1 MYNYMNKVMDDL
13 SSPLRILIVA
23 AVIVGFHLMVIVV
36 RRLSNKWMSSKFS
49 ARLSKSRTI
58 GSLATSA
65 LVFLLYFS
73 AFGVILSEFGVS
85 LKAYLASAS
94 IMGLA
99 IGFGSQGLVQ
109 DVVNGLTVVF
119 SGLFDVGDMVE
130 ISGQTGTV
138 KTFGMRFT
146 VIENAFGAAVSIP
159 NRTIT
164 NVVKYPRGYIR
175 GLADI
180 TLPDNPQLAEQAEEK
195 VTSIVT
201 ATFEQISGTFV
212 YPPSIEGRI
221 KTSSGKEFLRVKFR
235 LWPGRGTPIE
245 TVFKQEVLYALKAL
259 DPNYQDWMVTVNYEA
274 EKKLVSLR
282 HGERNYPF

>member
-1 MYNYMNKVMDDL
+1 MHPFLTKTMNAL
-13 SSPLRILIVA
+13 SSPVRILIIA
-23 AVIVGFHLMVIVV
+23 AIMVGLHLLVILV
-36 RRLSNKWMSSKFS
+36 RRISNKWMSSQVS
-49 ARLSKSRTI
+49 AKLSKSRTI
-58 GSLATSA
+58 ISLTTSA
-65 LVFLLYFS
+65 LVFMLYFT
-73 AFGVILSEFGVS
+73 AFGIILSEFGVS

-138 KTFGMRFT
+138 KAFGMRFT
-146 VIENAFGAAVSIP
+146 VIKNAFGAEVSIP

-164 NVVKYPRGYIR
+164 NVVRYPRGYIR
-175 GLADI
+175 GLVDI
-180 TLPDNPQLAEQAEEK
+180 TLFDDPQLAKQAEEK
-195 VTSIVT
+195 VKTIVQT
-201 ATFEQISGTFV
+201 TFEQLPGTFV

-235 LWPGRGTPIE
+235 LWPGRGAPIE
-245 TVFKQEVLYALKAL
+245 TVFKQEVNYALKAL

-274 EKKLVSLR
+274 ERKIVSL
-282 HGERNYPF
+282 

>member
-1 MYNYMNKVMDDL
+1 MNKVMQEL
-13 SSPLRILIVA
+13 GSPLRILIVA
-23 AVIVGFHLMVIVV
+23 AIIVGFHLMVMLV
-36 RRLSNKWMSSKFS
+36 RRLSKKWMSSKVS
-49 ARLSKSRTI
+49 AKLSKSRTI
-58 GSLATSA
+58 GSLTTSA

-73 AFGVILSEFGVS
+73 AFGIILSEFGVS

-138 KTFGMRFT
+138 KAFGMRFT
-146 VIENAFGAAVSIP
+146 VIENAFGAEVSIP

-180 TLPDNPQLAEQAEEK
+180 RLPDDPQLAKQAEEK
-195 VTSIVT
+195 VKTIVQ
-201 ATFEQISGTFV
+201 ATFEQLSGTFV

-235 LWPGRGTPIE
+235 LWPGRGSPIE
-245 TVFKQEVLYALKAL
+245 TVFKQEVYYALKAL
-259 DPNYQDWMVTVNYEA
+259 DPNYQDWMVTVNYE
-274 EKKLVSLR
+274 V
-282 HGERNYPF
+282 ERKVLSV

>member
-1 MYNYMNKVMDDL
+1 MFPFLAEAMNAL
-13 SSPLRILIVA
+13 SSPVRIFIIA
-23 AVIVGFHLMVIVV
+23 AIVV
-36 RRLSNKWMSSKFS
+36 GLHLLVILVRRISNKWMSSQVS
-49 ARLSKSRTI
+49 AKLSKSRTI
-58 GSLATSA
+58 SSLTTSA

-73 AFGVILSEFGVS
+73 AFGLILSEFGVS

-94 IMGLA
+94 ILGLA
-99 IGFGSQGLVQ
+99 IGFGSQGFVQ

-138 KTFGMRFT
+138 KAFGMRFT
-146 VIENAFGAAVSIP
+146 VIENAFGAKVSIP

-164 NVVKYPRGYIR
+164 NVVRYPRGYIR

-180 TLPDNPQLAEQAEEK
+180 TLPDNPQLAKQAEEK
-195 VTSIVT
+195 VTSIVN

-259 DPNYQDWMVTVNYEA
+259 DPNYQDWMVTVNYEV
-274 EKKLVSLR
+274 ERKLVSL
-282 HGERNYPF
+282 Y

>member
-1 MYNYMNKVMDDL
+1 MYTYMNKVMHEL
-13 SSPLRILIVA
+13 GSPLRILIVA
-23 AVIVGFHLMVIVV
+23 AIIVGFHLMVILV
-36 RRLSNKWMSSKFS
+36 RRLSNKWMSSKVS
-49 ARLSKSRTI
+49 AKLSKSRTI
-58 GSLATSA
+58 GSLTTSA

-73 AFGVILSEFGVS
+73 AFGIILSEFGVS

-138 KTFGMRFT
+138 KAFGMRFT
-146 VIENAFGAAVSIP
+146 VIENAFGAEVSIP

-164 NVVKYPRGYIR
+164 NVVRYPRGYIR
-175 GLADI
+175 GLVDI
-180 TLPDNPQLAEQAEEK
+180 TLFDDPQLTKQAEEK
-195 VTSIVT
+195 VKTIVQ
-201 ATFEQISGTFV
+201 ATFEQLSGTFV

-235 LWPGRGTPIE
+235 LWPGRGSPIE
-245 TVFKQEVLYALKAL
+245 TVFKQEVYYALKAL
-259 DPNYQDWMVTVNYEA
+259 DPNYQDWMVTVNYE
-274 EKKLVSLR
+274 V
-282 HGERNYPF
+282 ERKVLSV

>member
-1 MYNYMNKVMDDL
+1 MYTYMNKVMHDL

-23 AVIVGFHLMVIVV
+23 AVMVGFHLLVILV
-36 RRLSNKWMSSKFS
+36 RRLSKKWMSSKVS
-49 ARLSKSRTI
+49 AKLSKSRTI

-65 LVFLLYFS
+65 LIFLLYFS

-180 TLPDNPQLAEQAEEK
+180 TLPDNPQLAKQAEEK
-195 VTSIVT
+195 VTSIVN

-245 TVFKQEVLYALKAL
+245 TVFKQEVFYSLKAL
-259 DPNYQDWMVTVNYEA
+259 DPNYQDWMVTVNYEV
-274 EKKLVSLR
+274 ERKLVSLR

>member
-1 MYNYMNKVMDDL
+1 MSPYLAKAMNAL
-13 SSPLRILIVA
+13 SSPVRILIVA
-23 AVIVGFHLMVIVV
+23 VIMVGLHLLVILV
-36 RRLSNKWMSSKFS
+36 RRLSNKWMSSKVS
-49 ARLSKSRTI
+49 AKLSKSRTI
-58 GSLATSA
+58 GSLTASA

-73 AFGVILSEFGVS
+73 AFGIILSEFGVS

-138 KTFGMRFT
+138 KAFGMRFT
-146 VIENAFGAAVSIP
+146 VIENALGAEVSIP

-180 TLPDNPQLAEQAEEK
+180 RLPDDPQLAKQAKEK
-195 VTSIVT
+195 VKTIVQ
-201 ATFEQISGTFV
+201 ATFEQLPGTFV
-212 YPPSIEGRI
+212 YPPSIEGRV
-221 KTSSGKEFLRVKFR
+221 KTTSGKEFLRVKFR

-245 TVFKQEVLYALKAL
+245 TVFKQEVFFSLKAL
-259 DPNYQDWMVTVNYEA
+259 DPNYQDWMVTVNYEV
-274 EKKLVSLR
+274 ERKIVSL
-282 HGERNYPF
+282 

>member
-1 MYNYMNKVMDDL
+1 MFPFLAEAMNAL
-13 SSPLRILIVA
+13 SSPVRIFIIA
-23 AVIVGFHLMVIVV
+23 AIVV
-36 RRLSNKWMSSKFS
+36 GLHLLVILVRRISNKWMSSQVS
-49 ARLSKSRTI
+49 AKLSKSRTI
-58 GSLATSA
+58 SSLTTSA

-73 AFGVILSEFGVS
+73 AFGLILSEFGVS

-94 IMGLA
+94 ILGLA

-138 KTFGMRFT
+138 KAFGMRFT
-146 VIENAFGAAVSIP
+146 VIENAFGAKVSIP

-164 NVVKYPRGYIR
+164 NVVRYPRGYIR

-180 TLPDNPQLAEQAEEK
+180 TLPDNPQLAKQAEEK
-195 VTSIVT
+195 VTSIVN

-259 DPNYQDWMVTVNYEA
+259 DPNYQDWMVTVNYEV
-274 EKKLVSLR
+274 ERKLVSL
-282 HGERNYPF
+282 Y

>member
-1 MYNYMNKVMDDL
+1 MNKVMQEL
-13 SSPLRILIVA
+13 GSPLRIIIVA
-23 AVIVGFHLMVIVV
+23 AIIVGFHLMVILV
-36 RRLSNKWMSSKFS
+36 RRLSNKWMSSKVS
-49 ARLSKSRTI
+49 AKLSKSRTI
-58 GSLATSA
+58 GSLTTSA

-73 AFGVILSEFGVS
+73 AFGIILSEFGVS

-138 KTFGMRFT
+138 KAFGMRFT
-146 VIENAFGAAVSIP
+146 VIENAFGAEVSIP

-164 NVVKYPRGYIR
+164 NVVRYPRGYIR
-175 GLADI
+175 GLVDI
-180 TLPDNPQLAEQAEEK
+180 TLFEDPQLAKQAEEK
-195 VTSIVT
+195 VKTIVQ
-201 ATFEQISGTFV
+201 ATFEQLSGTFV

-245 TVFKQEVLYALKAL
+245 TVFKQEVFYSLKAL
-259 DPNYQDWMVTVNYEA
+259 DPNYQDWMVTVNYE
-274 EKKLVSLR
+274 V
-282 HGERNYPF
+282 ERKVLSV

>member
-1 MYNYMNKVMDDL
+1 MYTYMNKVMHEL
-13 SSPLRILIVA
+13 GSPLRILIVA
-23 AVIVGFHLMVIVV
+23 SIMVGFHLMVILV
-36 RRLSNKWMSSKFS
+36 RRLSNKWMSSKVS
-49 ARLSKSRTI
+49 TRLSKSRTI

-65 LVFLLYFS
+65 LVFVLYFT
-73 AFGVILSEFGVS
+73 AFGLILNEFGVS

-138 KTFGMRFT
+138 KAFGMRFT
-146 VIENAFGAAVSIP
+146 VIENAFGAEVSIP

-164 NVVKYPRGYIR
+164 NVVRYPRGYIR

-180 TLPDNPQLAEQAEEK
+180 TLPDNPQLAKQAEER
-195 VTSIVT
+195 VTNIVN
-201 ATFEQISGTFV
+201 ATFEQVSGTFV
-212 YPPSIEGRI
+212 YPPSIEGRV

-245 TVFKQEVLYALKAL
+245 TVFKQEVFYSLKAL
-259 DPNYQDWMVTVNYEA
+259 DPHYQDWMVTVNYEV
-274 EKKLVSLR
+274 ERKIVSL
-282 HGERNYPF
+282 Y

>member
-1 MYNYMNKVMDDL
+1 MSPYLAKAMNAL
-13 SSPLRILIVA
+13 SSPVRILIVA
-23 AVIVGFHLMVIVV
+23 VIMVGMHLLVILV
-36 RRLSNKWMSSKFS
+36 RHLSNKWMSSKVS
-49 ARLSKSRTI
+49 AKLSKSRTI
-58 GSLATSA
+58 GSLTASA

-73 AFGVILSEFGVS
+73 AFGIILSEFGVS

-138 KTFGMRFT
+138 KAFGMRFT
-146 VIENAFGAAVSIP
+146 VIENAFGAEVSIP

-180 TLPDNPQLAEQAEEK
+180 RLPDDPQLAKQAKEK
-195 VTSIVT
+195 VKTIVQ
-201 ATFEQISGTFV
+201 ATFEQLPGTFV
-212 YPPSIEGRI
+212 YPPSIEGRV
-221 KTSSGKEFLRVKFR
+221 KTTSGKEFLRVKFR

-245 TVFKQEVLYALKAL
+245 TVFKQEVFFSLKAL
-259 DPNYQDWMVTVNYEA
+259 DPNYQDWMVTVNYEV
-274 EKKLVSLR
+274 ERKIVSL
-282 HGERNYPF
+282 